1 MPGALIR
8 GIALIIMGEQF
19 PGTLASAEV
28 PGVAAF
34 RTPTTGSPPKCSKIF
49 LRKHFLMRKLLP
61 QKMHFFPPVS
71 YEASTWPARRY
82 LSTNLPTHSLP
93 QLIPPGRHALV
104 PTHATCCCHCPS
116 SKSGCS
122 CHWSC
127 SCPIRAGTT
136 PPGCSPEPGHTTDEP
151 LADTDPHAPL
161 TL

>member
-1 MPGALIR
+1 MR
-8 GIALIIMGEQF
+8 GIALIIMGRQF

-28 PGVAAF
+28 PGVGAF
-34 RTPTTGSPPKCSKIF
+34 RTPATENPPKCSKIS
-49 LRKHFLMRKLLP
+49 LREHFLTRKLLP
-61 QKMHFFPPVS
+61 QKMHFFPPATCQ
-71 YEASTWPARRY
+71 ASTWPARGY

-93 QLIPPGRHALV
+93 QLIPPGRHGLV
-104 PTHATCCCHCPS
+104 PTQATCCCHCPS

-136 PPGCSPEPGHTTDEP
+136 PPGCSPEPGHTTDKP
-151 LADTDPHAPL
+151 SADTDPHSPL

>member
-1 MPGALIR
+1 
-8 GIALIIMGEQF
+8 MGEQF

-28 PGVAAF
+28 PSVAAF
-34 RTPTTGSPPKCSKIF
+34 RTPATENLPKCSNLFEGAFSDAENAPPEIA
-49 LRKHFLMRKLLP
+49 
-61 QKMHFFPPVS
+61 FFPPAT
-71 YEASTWPARRY
+71 YQASTWPARGY
-82 LSTNLPTHSLP
+82 LNTNLPTHYSLP
-93 QLIPPGRHALV
+93 QLIPPGRHGLV

-136 PPGCSPEPGHTTDEP
+136 PPACSTEPGHTTDKP
-151 LADTDPHAPL
+151 SADTDPHSPL